1 MDVAKN
7 YAGNGRKAENPR
19 KSPQK
24 TTRKREEKLKIRVT
38 AKKLRFYG
46 RLEREKKERERR
58 KYARSHIY
66 NKKETGALPR

>member
-1 MDVAKN
+1 MI
-7 YAGNGRKAENPR
+7 YAEKRRKAENPR
-19 KSPQK
+19 KSPKK
-24 TTRKREEKLKIRVT
+24 TTREMEEKPKIRVT

>member
-1 MDVAKN
+1 M
-7 YAGNGRKAENPR
+7 
-19 KSPQK
+19 
-24 TTRKREEKLKIRVT
+24 EEKPKIRVT

>member
-1 MDVAKN
+1 M
-7 YAGNGRKAENPR
+7 
-19 KSPQK
+19 
-24 TTRKREEKLKIRVT
+24 EEKPKIRVN

>member
-1 MDVAKN
+1 MI
-7 YAGNGRKAENPR
+7 YAEKRRKAENPC
-19 KSPQK
+19 KSPKK
-24 TTRKREEKLKIRVT
+24 TTREMEEKPKIRVN

>member
-1 MDVAKN
+1 MI
-7 YAGNGRKAENPR
+7 YAEKRRKAENPC

-24 TTRKREEKLKIRVT
+24 TTREMEEKPKIRVT

-46 RLEREKKERERR
+46 RLEREKKERKRR